1 MEDDE
6 EGGVEGVG
14 DAGRKGV
21 LSGVGTLL
29 MQVFPHCSH
38 GTFRQGLSDDG

>member
-1 MEDDE
+1 MGDE
-6 EGGVEGVG
+6 EAGGVEGVG

-21 LSGVGTLL
+21 MPGVGTLL

-38 GTFRQGLSDDG
+38 GTSRLGPSDDA